1 MELIRIT
8 RALKRYQLI
17 DFLKSEKKWWEDRG
31 VKLFYSK
38 EFASYYA
45 WRTITDYDRES
56 RELHGIDDPQSNYE
70 AFKRGHAI
78 EEYNPAKHKEIK
90 ELYRQIRR
98 RKKWRLISA
107 QSVSKCEKSGSLA
120 VKKSV
125 STAN

>member
-1 MELIRIT
+1 MELIRMT

-17 DFLKSEKKWWEDRG
+17 DFLKTERKWWEDRG

-45 WRTITDYDRES
+45 WRTITNYDRES
-56 RELHGIDDPQSNYE
+56 RELHGIDDLQSNYQ
-70 AFKRGHAI
+70 AFKKGHAI

-98 RKKWRLISA
+98 SKKWISMTLLMRYTRT
-107 QSVSKCEKSGSLA
+107 V
-120 VKKSV
+120 
-125 STAN
+125 

>member
-98 RKKWRLISA
+98 RKK
-107 QSVSKCEKSGSLA
+107 
-120 VKKSV
+120 
-125 STAN
+125 